1 MNQANANYW
10 PNFPI
15 SGVFL
20 RRHPQNQ
27 RLNVTSGSLSG
38 RVAAKPLERKLYF
51 VPNKS
56 VFLSVCQ
63 QLGAYTAVRTCVLSD
78 SRMKSGDVAVPDEVQ
93 RCRVSILPQTHTA
106 PQWPECGMTQELG
119 TITPISAEY
128 SKVMTYVHIFS
139 LLTHKVGDCIINK
152 TVIICAQSWL

>member
-27 RLNVTSGSLSG
+27 RLTVTSGSLSG

-56 VFLSVCQ
+56 VFLCVCQ
-63 QLGAYTAVRTCVLSD
+63 QLGAYTPVRTCVVSD
-78 SRMKSGDVAVPDEVQ
+78 SRMKSGVVAVPDEVQ
-93 RCRVSILPQTHTA
+93 RCRDSILPQTHTA
-106 PQWPECGMTQELG
+106 PQWPEYGMTQELE
-119 TITPISAEY
+119 TIKPISAEHR
-128 SKVMTYVHIFS
+128 KVMTYIHIF
-139 LLTHKVGDCIINK
+139 IIN
-152 TVIICAQSWL
+152 TQS